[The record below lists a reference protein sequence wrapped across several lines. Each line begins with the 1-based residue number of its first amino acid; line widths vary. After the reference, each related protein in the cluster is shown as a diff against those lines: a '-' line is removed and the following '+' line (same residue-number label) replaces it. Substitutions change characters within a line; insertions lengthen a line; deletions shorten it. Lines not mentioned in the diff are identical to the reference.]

1 MSSIKYKYIAEQ
13 DGVMLQDI
21 YFASSK
27 EPLFKKGQD
36 VKMQVYDKVVIGRNG
51 KESVVD
57 RVYAVGGIKQDSRFP
72 VPFGKGRFVRLGTE
86 VGFVPPKKTTEKK
99 EGNFD
104 LINKVIKPVVE
115 IDDIK
120 VENLDKEAE
129 KIKHDH
135 FFALNY
141 DSPVNLDKR
150 YNPDKKKRRRFFLLA
165 IIIGATIYYLR
176 KRK

>member
-1 MSSIKYKYIAEQ
+1 MSSIKYKYVAEQ

-36 VKMQVYDKVVIGRNG
+36 IKMQVYDKVVIGRNG

-86 VGFVPPKKTTEKK
+86 VGFVPPAKKTTPKK
-99 EGNFD
+99 EGKLDIVNQ
-104 LINKVIKPVVE
+104 VIKPIVE

-120 VENLDKEAE
+120 VEKLEKEAE
-129 KIKHDH
+129 KIKQKEIE
-135 FFALNY
+135 ALQ
-141 DSPVNLDKR
+141 NLDKGD
-150 YNPDKKKRRRFFLLA
+150 NLVKKKRRRFFLLA